1 MLKGNIYPGFSK
13 KPYLTELVANGQ
25 HLLHGIQADAGW
37 FEGIAVQESLLQLA
51 VRGVEA
57 LQYFR
62 FQSVWYNLVYRFYY
76 GDLILFYKIQYP
88 SQLLNFSSNSML
100 NIPSFDV
107 KIDWN
112 QEDELLVLLLPTE
125 KQNKNKIK

>member
-1 MLKGNIYPGFSK
+1 MLKGNIYTGFSK

-25 HLLHGIQADAGW
+25 HLLHGIKADAGW
-37 FEGIAVQESLLQLA
+37 LERIAVQESLLQLA
-51 VRGVEA
+51 VRWVEA
-57 LQYFR
+57 LQDFS
-62 FQSVWYNLVYRFYY
+62 FQSVWYNLVYGFYY
-76 GDLILFYKIQYP
+76 MILLYKIQYP
-88 SQLLNFSSNSML
+88 SQILNFSSNSML

-125 KQNKNKIK
+125 KQNKKQNK